1 MSLNCDVVKDLVVL
15 YKDECINESTKKQID
30 EHLAACNECKKYY
43 KNFDKMDVDEEITAI
58 PEPKYYNEE
67 KDFSSVAKKLKLR
80 TVLREIVFAAS
91 ILATIFL
98 TLAVAKS
105 IWSGRKDK

>member
-30 EHLAACNECKKYY
+30 EHLSTCNECKKYY
-43 KNFDKMDVDEEITAI
+43 KNFDKMDTQEEITEI
-58 PEPKYYNEE
+58 PEPKYYKES
-67 KDFSSVAKKLKLR
+67 DFSSVAKKLKFR
-80 TVLREIVFAAS
+80 TVLREVVFVAS
-91 ILATIFL
+91 ILATVFI

-105 IWSGRKDK
+105 IWSGGKGK

>member
-30 EHLAACNECKKYY
+30 EHLSTCNECKKYY
-43 KNFDKMDVDEEITAI
+43 KNFERMDTQEEITKI
-58 PEPKYYNEE
+58 SEPKFYEE
-67 KDFSSVAKKLKLR
+67 TDFSSVAKKLKLR

-105 IWSGRKDK
+105 IWSGRKDR